1 MTTEQETGRQLRA
14 DGEAA
19 VIAADQAPYRDAAK
33 HIDAAIVELAG
44 TGRPFTAED
53 VRARVGG
60 IAIVQARMSEAPNLL
75 PALMSAASNRGLI
88 RHIGWAES
96 TRPSARSRAI
106 RLWEGVQ
113 TCAA

>member
-14 DGEAA
+14 DGETA

-33 HIDAAIVELAG
+33 HIDAAIVELANS
-44 TGRPFTAED
+44 GRRFTAED
-53 VRARVGG
+53 VRARVRGG
-60 IAIVQARMSEAPNLL
+60 EFVRLRMSESPNLL

-88 RHIGWAES
+88 KHIGWAES

-106 RLWEGVQ
+106 RMWEGVQ